1 MNDRSS
7 LFSADG
13 ARMQWSETQSFA
25 GAVFDAERR
34 SRYTDDR
41 LSHELA
47 ALKARL
53 HAVEQDCAQV
63 RSWAYTA
70 GALTVLLLAAM
81 LAMRF
86 LL

>member
-7 LFSADG
+7 LFGADG

-41 LSHELA
+41 LPHEFA

-53 HAVEQDCAQV
+53 RAVEQDCAQV
-63 RSWAYTA
+63 RTWAYTT
-70 GALTVLLLAAM
+70 GALAVLLLAAM
-81 LAMRF
+81 LATRV